1 MRKESRPE
9 RRRRRGNGTH
19 KALPRH
25 RGCRRA
31 PRPTRRRAQGW
42 ARPRRAGGVQ
52 TPPVNGRPPRTLPP
66 GGRRR
71 SSGRPDAV
79 HGGRPPRRAL
89 GSHGHGFG
97 CPPVNTLGPRSPP
110 SRLSAQA
117 RKAPGFCVLF
127 FFQTEVNA
135 RAHPGALPLL
145 PGWEQIPPTLKRRQ
159 RDVTLFIF
167 LFQRQPLAFVFVPR
181 GPEDSPSAH
190 AHRLRLSRVSD
201 AVVTVDR

>member
-135 RAHPGALPLL
+135 RAHPGSLSRL
-145 PGWEQIPPTLKRRQ
+145 
-159 RDVTLFIF
+159 F
-167 LFQRQPLAFVFVPR
+167 LFLEGRRTLHQPMRTVFVYQ
-181 GPEDSPSAH
+181 G
-190 AHRLRLSRVSD
+190 
-201 AVVTVDR
+201 